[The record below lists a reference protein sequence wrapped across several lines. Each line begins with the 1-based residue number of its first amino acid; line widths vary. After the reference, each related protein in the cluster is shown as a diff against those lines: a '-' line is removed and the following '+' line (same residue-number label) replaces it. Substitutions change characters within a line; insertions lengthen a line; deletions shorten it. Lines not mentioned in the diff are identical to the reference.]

1 MCVCVSLSLS
11 CTLTLTP
18 HARTHSR
25 TRYCLLLPQ
34 VLQASTDLDIVGVE
48 YVEAN
53 AQLET
58 AMAKLDAT
66 QNEAGYVCVCL
77 SVCMFPP
84 LPNSLSVSL
93 SLSFSLTLYSY
104 PYHNQQIRHLDP
116 DFRRLCCKYRGRGR
130 CRWCSNN
137 ILRRKARQT
146 HARIPR
152 TSTPSHQ

>member
-1 MCVCVSLSLS
+1 MRLSS
-11 CTLTLTP
+11 PPPDGGRPAITRSAAFAP
-18 HARTHSR
+18 SPWSR
-25 TRYCLLLPQ
+25 RSIAHTAPRLPTRGT
-34 VLQASTDLDIVGVE
+34 SR
-48 YVEAN
+48 N
-53 AQLET
+53 SR
-58 AMAKLDAT
+58 LDAT